1 MINEENI
8 MKKENKDSKSI
19 KERFYK
25 LSKEE
30 LKLIKILANI
40 KSEDLSCLYG
50 FGPSVD
56 TGGPGSA

>member
-1 MINEENI
+1 